1 MQTLRIDTVTQ
12 DSTEKQSSPVQSSL
26 SPIGF
31 SARHMPQAQ
40 GFRRAL
46 QALSAA
52 YARVGNALCDKL
64 QHSGSDLSE
73 LSALG
78 ASYGWI
84 TDRRRLV
91 QTYLEAEPAVMAYAC
106 ADFGEPEQIR
116 SLAEAAAEMASEA
129 DSLFSALGLL
139 NYIDQELGWAA
150 VGGVPAGNA

>member
-1 MQTLRIDTVTQ
+1 MQTFRIDTVTQ
-12 DSTEKQSSPVQSSL
+12 DTTENQSRPVQL

-31 SARHMPQAQ
+31 SARHTPQAQ

-52 YARVGNALCDKL
+52 YARVGNALCDRL
-64 QHSGSDLSE
+64 QHSGSDVSE

-78 ASYGWI
+78 ANYGWVA
-84 TDRRRLV
+84 DRRRLV

-116 SLAEAAAEMASEA
+116 SLAEAATEMAGESSA
-129 DSLFSALGLL
+129 LFSAIGVLS
-139 NYIDQELGWAA
+139 YIDQELGWAA
-150 VGGVPAGNA
+150 VGGAPAGNA

>member
-1 MQTLRIDTVTQ
+1 MEMLRNATLAK
-12 DSTEKQSSPVQSSL
+12 TEKREAKL
-26 SPIGF
+26 SPIGI
-31 SARHMPQAQ
+31 SARHVPEAQ

-52 YARVGNALCDKL
+52 YARVGNALSDRM
-64 QHSGSDLSE
+64 QHADIDRDALTS
-73 LSALG
+73 LG

-84 TDRRRLV
+84 VDRRRLV

-116 SLAEAAAEMASEA
+116 SLAETAAELAGEPA
-129 DSLFSALGLL
+129 SLFSALGLL

-150 VGGVPAGNA
+150 IGGAPAGNA

>member
-1 MQTLRIDTVTQ
+1 MHTLRIDTVTQ
-12 DSTEKQSSPVQSSL
+12 DSTENQSRL

-46 QALSAA
+46 QALGTA

-73 LSALG
+73 LSSLG

-84 TDRRRLV
+84 SDRRHLV

-106 ADFGEPEQIR
+106 TDLGDPDQIR
-116 SLAEAAAEMASEA
+116 TLAEAAAEMAGET
-129 DSLFSALGLL
+129 DGLFSALGLL

-150 VGGVPAGNA
+150 VGGAAAGHA